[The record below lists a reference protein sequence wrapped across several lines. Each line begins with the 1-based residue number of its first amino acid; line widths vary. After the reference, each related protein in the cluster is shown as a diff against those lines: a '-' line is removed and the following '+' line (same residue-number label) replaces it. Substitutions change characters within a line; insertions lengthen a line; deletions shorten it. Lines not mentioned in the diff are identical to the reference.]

1 MQHICNCSKLGN
13 KMKRNVD
20 KWILSKCRANNKKLN
35 KILVTMKKILL
46 TVDFIITVM
55 ILYIYEGKWYF
66 EDEI

>member
-1 MQHICNCSKLGN
+1 
-13 KMKRNVD
+13 MKRNVGE
-20 KWILSKCRANNKKLN
+20 WILSKCRANNKKLN